1 LPIPASMRFV
11 DFSASGGPEVLT
23 VGMQPVPRPGPG
35 EVLMRVKAA
44 GINRADLHQ
53 RQGNYPPPP
62 GASPILGM
70 EAAGTIAALGAEH
83 GGRWREGDEVCALLA
98 GGGYAEYVA
107 VPAGQC
113 MPIPKGLTLVEAAS
127 LPEVTVTVWANLF
140 ATHRLSAGDRFLMQG
155 GSSGVG
161 SMAIQIARNFGAH
174 VAATAGTPEKCA
186 FCLTMGAEKAV
197 NYHEDWL
204 AELTSWAKPGGIDVV
219 LDMVGGDYFQKHI
232 ELLATEGRLVHI
244 SLSRGAQVTL
254 DLRRV
259 VSKRL
264 VITGSTLRSRTVE
277 QKSTL
282 VREVEKHLWPL
293 FESKSLRPVV
303 FNVFP
308 MESAAEAHRLM
319 EAGSHMGK
327 IVLEMA

>member
-1 LPIPASMRFV
+1 
-11 DFSASGGPEVLT
+11 
-23 VGMQPVPRPGPG
+23 
-35 EVLMRVKAA
+35 MRVKAA
-44 GINRADLHQ
+44 GINRADLMQ
-53 RQGNYPPPP
+53 REGNYPPPP

-113 MPIPKGLTLVEAAS
+113 MPIPKGLTLIEAAS
-127 LPEVTVTVWANLF
+127 MPEGTVTVWANLF

-161 SMAIQIARNFGAH
+161 SMAIQIARNFGAR
-174 VAATAGTPEKCA
+174 VAATAGSQEKCA

-204 AELTSWAKPGGIDVV
+204 AELTSWAKPGGIDVI
-219 LDMVGGDYFQKHI
+219 LDMVAGDYFPKHSSFWQRRGGWSR
-232 ELLATEGRLVHI
+232 LL
-244 SLSRGAQVTL
+244 LSTGAQVTV
-254 DLRRV
+254 DLRTV
-259 VSKRL
+259 MSKRL

-277 QKSTL
+277 QKSAL
-282 VREVEKHLWPL
+282 V
-293 FESKSLRPVV
+293 
-303 FNVFP
+303 
-308 MESAAEAHRLM
+308 A
-319 EAGSHMGK
+319 
-327 IVLEMA
+327 